1 MIWDVSKRATIE
13 VARLFYRT
21 RSEVKPKPLTDL
33 GLPPILTIYCYCISS
48 HNCAILPP
56 NFSTSRTKGH
66 LRQPE
71 TKVKSEVTR
80 EKFANF
86 LDWLSPDSDSA
97 GEEYERLRFRLC
109 TFFSLRR
116 CSFPEEL
123 ADETINR
130 VILKIDEE
138 NIENKLAYCYGV
150 ARNVYRESLRKERT
164 HLNID
169 EVTIAAK
176 APAEQSFSSEC
187 LDKCLGELSPEGR
200 NLILDYFSEVKLAKI
215 ELHRR
220 ISERLEMTQTA
231 LRMRVMRIKQKLK
244 MCVQECMG

>member
-1 MIWDVSKRATIE
+1 
-13 VARLFYRT
+13 
-21 RSEVKPKPLTDL
+21 VKK
-33 GLPPILTIYCYCISS
+33 
-48 HNCAILPP
+48 
-56 NFSTSRTKGH
+56 
-66 LRQPE
+66 
-71 TKVKSEVTR
+71 EVTK

-86 LDWLSPDSDSA
+86 LAWLSPDSDSA

-109 TFFSLRR
+109 TFFSQRR
-116 CSFPEEL
+116 CSFPDEL

-130 VILKIDEE
+130 VILKSSEE

-150 ARNVYRESLRKERT
+150 ARNVYRESLRKERS

-169 EVTIAAK
+169 EVTIAVK
-176 APAEQSFSSEC
+176 APAEQSFSGEC
-187 LDKCLGELSPEGR
+187 LDKCLAELSPESQ

-244 MCVQECMG
+244 VCVQECMS